1 MPSDILQAVI
11 NKIKMTDAMSYFKE
25 KISEIKNLDPL
36 ATFTTPSQKAL
47 AAVKTIAFLFPH
59 GENIRKFLDNARRAN
74 HIKNDDLEA
83 IQKLLPENL
92 NQRPEVIHSIS
103 DIIEN
108 EKLQLS
114 AFITKPMTV
123 QEKERAS
130 SLTNTKC
137 KCQRQ
142 KYQMP
147 KFKTQKDE
155 LLWLRKDH
163 ARLTDIIK
171 QAKELLQKDK

>member
-1 MPSDILQAVI
+1 MFACVVLPSDILQVVR
-11 NKIKMTDAMSYFKE
+11 MTDAMRFFME
-25 KISEIKNLDPL
+25 KISQIKKLDPS

-59 GENIRKFLDNARRAN
+59 GEDIRKFLDDARRAN
-74 HIKNDDLEA
+74 HITNDDLEA

-92 NQRPEVIHSIS
+92 NEPPEVIHSIS
-103 DIIEN
+103 DIIQN

-114 AFITKPMTV
+114 AFITKPMTM
-123 QEKERAS
+123 QEKEKAS
-130 SLTNTKC
+130 SLTNTEC

-155 LLWLRKDH
+155 LFWLRKDH

-171 QAKELLQKDK
+171 QAKALL